1 MKKSRVLWAKVMRVL
16 TTLLFMITLVFMTG
30 CGEKAEPFVDKNMPY
45 EPDTPAP
52 NPHEGVFAS
61 EHGTMTFSGD
71 GENVVIDFDK
81 ELSEYLEL
89 PEGKQEARYFFMTGI
104 LPPHGKMPI
113 RYDVA
118 HEFQIIAGEGENR
131 KAVDIEIGEFRDGS
145 FSTGTNC
152 TTADRITFFVDL
164 DKNGDWEAVDFL
176 KIREQNSADIV
187 ALN

>member
-1 MKKSRVLWAKVMRVL
+1 MKNSRAVCSKTMKVL
-16 TTLLFMITLVFMTG
+16 TTLLLMFMMVLMTG
-30 CGEKAEPFVDKNMPY
+30 CREQEAEPFVDKNMPY

-52 NPHEGVFAS
+52 NPHEGVFTS
-61 EHGTMTFSGD
+61 EHGTMTFPGD

-164 DKNGDWEAVDFL
+164 DKNGDWEALDFL
-176 KIREQNSADIV
+176 KQD
-187 ALN
+187 

>member
-1 MKKSRVLWAKVMRVL
+1 
-16 TTLLFMITLVFMTG
+16 
-30 CGEKAEPFVDKNMPY
+30 
-45 EPDTPAP
+45 
-52 NPHEGVFAS
+52 
-61 EHGTMTFSGD
+61 
-71 GENVVIDFDK
+71 
-81 ELSEYLEL
+81 
-89 PEGKQEARYFFMTGI
+89 
-104 LPPHGKMPI
+104 MPI

-131 KAVDIEIGEFRDGS
+131 KAVDIEIGAYKDGS